1 MTLNVTTPITGGAQ
15 TGFTSPT
22 YTVTADTAP
31 AANGKQWAVTALG
44 GTQVGVTSHSVSVP
58 FTISLWRP
66 LLLKMLPK
74 ANPITGVIKNIPV
87 NVFKA
92 IIRKGLIPALN
103 QTTEMGTVNVAVSI
117 PAGAETYDIANVR
130 AMISA
135 AVGVLNQISAGLGD
149 TVNTGIS

>member
-1 MTLNVTTPITGGAQ
+1 MTLAVTSPITGGAQ

-22 YTVTADTAP
+22 YTVTQDVAP

-44 GTQVGVTSHSVSVP
+44 GTQVGVTTHSVSVP
-58 FTISLWRP
+58 FTVSLWRP
-66 LLLKMLPK
+66 LLMKLLPK

-87 NVFKA
+87 NVYKA
-92 IIRKGLIPALN
+92 IVRKGLIPAAN
-103 QTTEMGTVNVAVSI
+103 QTPEIGTVNVSVTV

-135 AVGVLNQISAGLGD
+135 AVGTLNQISAGLGD